1 MKHLFVS
8 LLLALL
14 AITASAG
21 ELIIHTVSYHSNYNT
36 PGTEVQTRKKDGE
49 TYTYYWTY
57 PGYNNYNWG
66 IGYRTDDGYEVGAY
80 YNSYRNLSVYVAKSW
95 MYNEYIG
102 VYLGLATG
110 YNDAINFP
118 VAPLAG
124 LVLQLPLTSSVTAKL
139 LLSPPLGSN
148 LDGVAHL
155 AFGYKF

>member
-1 MKHLFVS
+1 MKQLFVS

-21 ELIIHTVSYHSNYNT
+21 ELIIHTVSYHSAYNK
-36 PGTEVQTRKKDGE
+36 P
-49 TYTYYWTY
+49 YTTSRTIGGDDWSYTTTWSY

-66 IGYRTDDGYEVGAY
+66 VGYRTDDGYEVGAY
-80 YNSYRNLSVYVAKSW
+80 YNSYRNLSLYVAKSW
-95 MYNEYIG
+95 MYNQYVG

-110 YNDAINFP
+110 YKEAIDFP
-118 VAPLAG
+118 VAPLVG
-124 LVLQLPLTSSVTAKL
+124 LVLQLPITTDVTAKL
-139 LLSPPLGSN
+139 LLSPPIGSN